1 MESSFFLKMIL
12 NFSEE
17 KLEKFINDPNS
28 KKMHGTYSEL
38 LQSIAQ
44 MYHTCLTLGINQG
57 ISQKYLIKF
66 YQSGGTEN
74 KSEFIKKMILIDKI
88 YLIAEIKGIPLNRIE
103 QIVSENYNNI
113 SIIKEFLV
121 KLEKSTYA
129 FNDLGVKDIT
139 KITTANKNAKF
150 GFNLVLESNI
160 ATGKYINDYIKE
172 NKERIEYPGS
182 LFYDTRAT
190 IKMYVNE
197 FYENDIINEGEKE
210 SKEREVSYKKSINE
224 NALEKD
230 ITEYAKRRGIPLEEV
245 VEWMKIKIYTHFI
258 FEKGKNVDEE
268 TKEEERA
275 QLNLSREEKE
285 FIDKIVNSKATDI
298 VLGKVTIN
306 DLVDEIIENKDK
318 SDFDNDDDR
327 R

>member
-1 MESSFFLKMIL
+1 MKGINMESSFFLKMIL
-12 NFSEE
+12 SFSEE
-17 KLEKFINDPNS
+17 KLETFINDPNS
-28 KKMHGTYSEL
+28 KKIKGTYSEL
-38 LQSIAQ
+38 LLTVAQ
-44 MYHTCLTLGINQG
+44 MYHTCLSLGINQG

-66 YQSGGTEN
+66 YKSGGTEN

-103 QIVSENYNNI
+103 QVVSENYNNI
-113 SIIKEFLV
+113 SMIKEFLA

-172 NKERIEYPGS
+172 NKERIEYPGT
-182 LFYDTRAT
+182 LYYDTSNI
-190 IKMYVNE
+190 IKMYVSE
-197 FYENDIINEGEKE
+197 FYKDTSNNGEENRHKEK
-210 SKEREVSYKKSINE
+210 INE

-230 ITEYAKRRGIPLEEV
+230 ITEYSKRRGIPLEEV